1 MSATVGLTPAPS
13 GSTAQ
18 PAVGSAPS
26 GQSSGAPQPVS
37 APSGG
42 ATSGL
47 NSTTN
52 PTANAGS
59 HSNPT
64 PTGDITISERFMAD
78 PSWPADLHLDLAK
91 SNWEEWSFLL
101 KVKSD
106 CLGFSKWLKGTLP
119 QPDPV
124 LHPKAHDIWEMNN
137 CSLRGF
143 IFEHISKSDYNAV
156 SHLPTSHLI
165 FSALQQRHEKLGAH
179 AQLLLL
185 KKALDFHYGHEAPF
199 CDGADEILAMHMRI
213 SNMGPVDLD
222 QIKII
227 LLLNVFGNDHDH
239 LQSSLFAAMDSPSF
253 GANTILRCLQQE
265 DSINRAHAAQS
276 GTNPTAL
283 AAVRRD
289 KPPRLCSNCKKEGHL
304 ATYCIKSGSGMAGK
318 TIEEARTAQCNARR
332 SGNNGGTSSQQT
344 PVW

>member
-1 MSATVGLTPAPS
+1 
-13 GSTAQ
+13 
-18 PAVGSAPS
+18 
-26 GQSSGAPQPVS
+26 
-37 APSGG
+37 
-42 ATSGL
+42 
-47 NSTTN
+47 
-52 PTANAGS
+52 
-59 HSNPT
+59 
-64 PTGDITISERFMAD
+64 MAD
-78 PSWPADLHLDLAK
+78 PSWPADLCLDLTK

-106 CLGFSKWLKGTLP
+106 RLGFSKWLKGTLP

-124 LHPKAHDIWEMNN
+124 LHPKVHNIWETND

-143 IFEHISKSDYNAV
+143 IFERISKSDYNAV

-165 FSALQQRHEKLGAH
+165 FSALQQHHEKLGAH

-185 KKALDFHYGHEAPF
+185 KKALDFRYGREAPF
-199 CDGADEILAMHMRI
+199 CDGADEILAMHTRI

-227 LLLNVFGNDHDH
+227 LLLNAFGNDHDH

-253 GANTILRCLQQE
+253 GANTILRRLQQE
-265 DSINRAHAAQS
+265 DSINRARAAQS

-289 KPPRLCSNCKKEGHL
+289 KPPQLCLNCKKEGHL
-304 ATYCIKSGSGMAGK
+304 ATYCIKSGGGMAGK
-318 TIEEARTAQCNARR
+318 TIEEACTTQCNARR
-332 SGNNGGTSSQQT
+332 SRNNGGTSSQQT
-344 PVW
+344 PVR